1 MIKFELSEHHVNI
14 ILGLLGNAPYNQ
26 VAPVINAIG
35 QQIQAQAPGMIQ
47 IQQPQPQGAQG
58 SLPTAPDGIR
68 KN

>member
-26 VAPVINAIG
+26 VAPVINAMG
-35 QQIQAQAPGMIQ
+35 QQIQGQAPGMIQ
-47 IQQPQPQGAQG
+47 IQQPQGAQG